1 MKYNKIVLLAII
13 CVTLFISSV
22 NTKSIAAGKTA
33 IQEERNTYMK
43 KLSSAMRQINRA
55 ESTKN
60 MEAPTI
66 VIIEYTKKLKTL
78 WPPKSGGDNT
88 RAKEEIWK
96 NINDFDKKML
106 SMEAAASLLLKS
118 ISKADVLLAKKAFRG
133 VGKTCSSCHKLYR
146 GPKVD

>member
-1 MKYNKIVLLAII
+1 MKCNKLIFSTII
-13 CVTLFISSV
+13 CVTLFLSSL

-33 IQEERNTYMK
+33 IQEERNAYMK
-43 KLSSAMRQINRA
+43 KLSSAMRQINRT

-66 VIIEYTKKLKTL
+66 VIIQYTKKLKTL

-88 RAKEEIWK
+88 RAKEEIWE
-96 NINDFDKKML
+96 NINDFNKKML
-106 SMEAAASLLLKS
+106 SMEAAASSLLKS
-118 ISKADVLLAKKAFRG
+118 LSKADIILAKKAFRG

-146 GPKVD
+146 GPKMD

>member
-1 MKYNKIVLLAII
+1 MKCNKLIFSTVI
-13 CVTLFISSV
+13 CVTLFLSSL

-33 IQEERNTYMK
+33 IQEERNAYMK
-43 KLSSAMRQINRA
+43 KLSSAMREISRT

-88 RAKEEIWK
+88 RAKEKIWA
-96 NINDFDKKML
+96 NINDFNNKML
-106 SMEAAASLLLKS
+106 SMEAAASSLLKS
-118 ISKADVLLAKKAFRG
+118 ISEADIILARKAFRG

>member
-1 MKYNKIVLLAII
+1 MKCNKLIFSTII
-13 CVTLFISSV
+13 CMTLFLSSL

-33 IQEERNTYMK
+33 IQEERNAYMK
-43 KLSSAMRQINRA
+43 KLSSAMRQINRT

-66 VIIEYTKKLKTL
+66 VIIQYTKKLKTL

-88 RAKEEIWK
+88 RAKEEIWE
-96 NINDFDKKML
+96 NINDFNKKML
-106 SMEAAASLLLKS
+106 SMEAAASSLLKS
-118 ISKADVLLAKKAFRG
+118 LSKADIILAKKAFRG

-146 GPKVD
+146 GPKMD